1 MNMTHLCTE
10 MFHVEHPL
18 ENVFAEC
25 STWNT
30 SVFFVPKSLT
40 KPEICSTWN
49 IYRPGLQ
56 RLCLLRLN
64 IILFPL
70 TVA

>member
-1 MNMTHLCTE
+1 
-10 MFHVEHPL
+10 MFHVEH
-18 ENVFAEC
+18 FCA
-25 STWNT
+25 
-30 SVFFVPKSLT
+30 FVPKSLT
-40 KPEICSTWN
+40 KLEICSTWN